1 MLKKSRKWKEKIEG
15 LKLAVKW
22 TYQSS
27 PFLTIAILVITVLG
41 GLITIVEPYIF
52 KLILDYLVNQ
62 REVATKLVITIGIFG
77 ILTAYGLARIFQNI
91 FWDISNLIKRVHTL
105 RIERHVM
112 HSLMGNISS
121 LDLVYFE
128 DPEYYNLLSRA
139 TTNLWR
145 VLEIFWQF
153 TFLIGEIVSVIVI
166 VGALATFDWRIVGI
180 VIVGAIPSIFL
191 VLKSAEVQW
200 SAFAESSPI
209 FRHAHYYRSLLTE
222 QPEAIKEVKSFRLR
236 SYFLKKFHELFG
248 NFIKNQDSA
257 AITQLRWYVLV
268 GVIEG
273 GLSVL
278 AAWLVLKLFMGG
290 TITVGEL
297 TFLWALLF
305 QFAAHVRWVVR
316 MIGDMNTHST
326 FLTPMVKI
334 FYFKPTIKTPEKPR
348 EFPKR
353 ISKGIEFRNVDFTYH
368 RSKKPVLKN
377 INLHIKPGESIAL
390 VGENG
395 SGKTTLIKLLTRLYE
410 VSKGEITIDGVNIRE
425 YSLEDLA
432 DAIGVIFQDFMKY
445 EAVVEENIRYGKI
458 TKDKYKIN
466 IHKAAKKSGAW
477 DFVKALD
484 KKYKTQIG
492 KKLDEEGI
500 DLSVGQWQKIALARA
515 FFKDAPIL
523 ILDEPTAAVDAK
535 AEYNLFK
542 RFKKLSKNKTTIL
555 ISHRFSTVRMADRII
570 VIANG
575 RIVEQGTHKELL
587 KKKGVYAKLFT
598 LQAEGYK

>member
-1 MLKKSRKWKEKIEG
+1 MIKI
-15 LKLAVKW
+15 
-22 TYQSS
+22 
-27 PFLTIAILVITVLG
+27 VITG
-41 GLITIVEPYIF
+41 G
-52 KLILDYLVNQ
+52 
-62 REVATKLVITIGIFG
+62 
-77 ILTAYGLARIFQNI
+77 
-91 FWDISNLIKRVHTL
+91 
-105 RIERHVM
+105 
-112 HSLMGNISS
+112 
-121 LDLVYFE
+121 
-128 DPEYYNLLSRA
+128 
-139 TTNLWR
+139 
-145 VLEIFWQF
+145 
-153 TFLIGEIVSVIVI
+153 
-166 VGALATFDWRIVGI
+166 
-180 VIVGAIPSIFL
+180 PS
-191 VLKSAEVQW
+191 
-200 SAFAESSPI
+200 
-209 FRHAHYYRSLLTE
+209 
-222 QPEAIKEVKSFRLR
+222 
-236 SYFLKKFHELFG
+236 
-248 NFIKNQDSA
+248 
-257 AITQLRWYVLV
+257 
-268 GVIEG
+268 
-273 GLSVL
+273 
-278 AAWLVLKLFMGG
+278 
-290 TITVGEL
+290 
-297 TFLWALLF
+297 
-305 QFAAHVRWVVR
+305 
-316 MIGDMNTHST
+316 
-326 FLTPMVKI
+326 
-334 FYFKPTIKTPEKPR
+334 
-348 EFPKR
+348 
-353 ISKGIEFRNVDFTYH
+353 
-368 RSKKPVLKN
+368 
-377 INLHIKPGESIAL
+377 
-390 VGENG
+390 